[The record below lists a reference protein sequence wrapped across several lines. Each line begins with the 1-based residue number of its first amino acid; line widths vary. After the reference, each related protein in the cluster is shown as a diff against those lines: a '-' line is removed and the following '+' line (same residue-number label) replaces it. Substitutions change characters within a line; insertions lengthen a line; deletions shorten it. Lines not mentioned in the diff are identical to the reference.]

1 MTKSPKPKKCR
12 NPDCGEYFIPAR
24 PLQVVCCY
32 RCGLALAAKAHE
44 KKLAAAALIQKR
56 QDAQKR
62 RDMMTLP
69 ELIKDCQRAF
79 NSMIR
84 ERDRLQPCICC
95 GRPLSDPR
103 VGGSYDC
110 GHYRSTGSAPHLR
123 FDQRNAHAQLKHCN
137 RYMSGRAVDYRIGLI
152 YRYGIEMVEQLE
164 ADQTPRKYDKDD
176 LRELTRFFKACE
188 KVYRRANDDRLLQE
202 LAA

>member
-1 MTKSPKPKKCR
+1 MTTLKPKKCR
-12 NPDCGEYFIPAR
+12 NPECGEYFTPAR

-32 RCGLALAAKAHE
+32 RCGLAVAARVHE
-44 KKLAAAALIQKR
+44 KKLAAQAKIERAKDR
-56 QDAQKR
+56 EKQDALRPR
-62 RDMMTLP
+62 RDW
-69 ELIKDCQRAF
+69 IKLCQVAF

-84 ERDRLQPCICC
+84 ERDRLRPCICC
-95 GRPLSDPR
+95 GRNLSDPR
-103 VGGSYDC
+103 FGGGYDC

-152 YRYGIEMVEQLE
+152 HRYGLEMVEQLE
-164 ADQTPRKYDKDD
+164 SDQAPRKYEIDD
-176 LRELTRFFKACE
+176 LREMIRFFRACE
-188 KVYRRANDDRLLQE
+188 KVYRLDNDERLMRE